1 MRNKN
6 RFTLRLSEE
15 QLEILQETARI
26 EKRSVAAVIRNL
38 IDDIKEKN
46 EVRKASFRNGGDG
59 SIPKPNGNR
68 I

>member
-1 MRNKN
+1 MKNKN

-59 SIPKPNGNR
+59 SISKPNGNR